1 MPVHH
6 TGRSASRPARRTP
19 VREVLCTT
27 IA

>member
-19 VREVLCTT
+19 VREVL
-27 IA
+27 

>member
-19 VREVLCTT
+19 VREVLCT
-27 IA
+27 